1 MKSRKYLWFV
11 SFFFFMYFSCSPNP
25 IDKLLKELDEYTKEE
40 YVMEMVEQM
49 TSDDTT
55 LQIKGMA
62 KFTRCNTVV
71 EELEK
76 YQKDMTVKQ
85 LEKYLLIVNN
95 FMQISEN
102 MNKGSKS
109 ASVVIDPTSPY
120 IGNRPEYSYYFDI
133 GTITI
138 KTKDTK
144 DYTVTVEMYIG
155 YDLNDQSASLEFTSR
170 RFELRD
176 FVRRYFAGKYAA
188 ELVPEREKELKADI
202 REMLN
207 TRFLDV
213 ARARVI
219 LFNKLDVMES
229 Y

>member
-1 MKSRKYLWFV
+1 MNSGKYLWFV
-11 SFFFFMYFSCSPNP
+11 TFVFFMYFSCSPNP
-25 IDKLLKELDEYTKEE
+25 IDKLLKELNEYTKEE

-71 EELEK
+71 EELER

-85 LEKYLLIVNN
+85 LEKYLSIVNN

-102 MNKGSKS
+102 MNKGAKS
-109 ASVVIDPTSPY
+109 ASVIIDPTSPY
-120 IGNRPEYSYYFDI
+120 IGNRPIYSYYTDI
-133 GTITI
+133 GSVTI
-138 KTKDTK
+138 KTKDTE
-144 DYTVTVEMYIG
+144 DFVTVEMWIG

-176 FVRRYFAGKYAA
+176 FVRRFFTNKSAS
-188 ELVPEREKELKADI
+188 ELLPEKEEELKREI
-202 REMLN
+202 REQLN
-207 TRFLDV
+207 TRFFDN

-219 LFNKLDVMES
+219 LFNKLDVMKS